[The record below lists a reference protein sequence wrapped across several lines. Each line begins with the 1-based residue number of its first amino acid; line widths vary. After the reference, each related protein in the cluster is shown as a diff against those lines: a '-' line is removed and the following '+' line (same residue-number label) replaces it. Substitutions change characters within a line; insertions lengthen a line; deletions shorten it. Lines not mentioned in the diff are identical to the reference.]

1 MHFSSVNTLR
11 PRQNSRHFTDN
22 IFKRIFVNENV
33 CISIKISLT
42 FVPKGP
48 IKNIAALVQIMAW
61 RRPGDKPLSEPMLVS
76 LPTHICITQPQW
88 VKSEMAEENP
98 SKFLMSF
105 SCDYKKLRKLH
116 SYLDSTEDASV
127 TEASMTRE
135 QAKASS
141 KHIQMPKHLQ
151 HNKVFVNKNKNKTFQ
166 SLQWRLVFSFHN
178 GFLST
183 NCSGAHQAKHSSC
196 ALFLFCAGEAPPLM
210 PFLHGVCNV
219 ESLVMRLY
227 PECCPHTYPY
237 LESPEVIIFPFSPT
251 PAAVCPAF
259 KINQPVLNLIANNRL
274 ETILFTAVFII
285 IISMIQCTI
294 GSNLSGK
301 WFIMLQKR

>member
-11 PRQNSRHFTDN
+11 PRQNDQHFTDD

-42 FVPKGP
+42 FVPEGP

-61 RRPGDKPLSEPMLVS
+61 RCPGDKPLSEPMLVS

-88 VKSEMAEENP
+88 VKREMAEENP

-116 SYLDSTEDASV
+116 SYLDSTEDASI

-141 KHIQMPKHLQ
+141 KHIQMPQHLQ
-151 HNKVFVNKNKNKTFQ
+151 RQQ
-166 SLQWRLVFSFHN
+166 S
-178 GFLST
+178 
-183 NCSGAHQAKHSSC
+183 
-196 ALFLFCAGEAPPLM
+196 
-210 PFLHGVCNV
+210 
-219 ESLVMRLY
+219 
-227 PECCPHTYPY
+227 
-237 LESPEVIIFPFSPT
+237 I
-251 PAAVCPAF
+251 
-259 KINQPVLNLIANNRL
+259 
-274 ETILFTAVFII
+274 
-285 IISMIQCTI
+285 
-294 GSNLSGK
+294 
-301 WFIMLQKR
+301 